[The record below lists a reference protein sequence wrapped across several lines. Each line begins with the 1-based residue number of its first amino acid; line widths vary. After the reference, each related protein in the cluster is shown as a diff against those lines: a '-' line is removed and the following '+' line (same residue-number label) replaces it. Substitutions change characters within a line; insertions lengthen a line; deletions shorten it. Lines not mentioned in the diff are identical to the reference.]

1 MPFISQKDNR
11 QRMQTYTPA
20 EYIEVPEFSEVF
32 NASVGLAIDEGLSIS
47 GYLNNELYRERNQ
60 KINTLREE
68 GFDVKKY
75 RDRKGRMDYDR
86 LSRDTDDFIQTD
98 AVLHEKR
105 NEKLRQRREYAEDVI
120 ERGSG
125 YAQFF
130 GMATGFMLDPINIAT
145 LPIATAGVS
154 AKGLGVLASAMN
166 VAGREAA
173 LATAAEL
180 AIQPL
185 VYNHKLDIE
194 SPYSVEEALMAIGG
208 AAVGGALL
216 GGAAGGL
223 AGYLRKVSQKS
234 RETLEPA
241 INSTEEMAITTLER
255 VAEDIDAIKES
266 TIYSDMANDYAEISA
281 SYDKYV
287 DDITPPLVESRDKLI
302 RNVQKEIDTLE
313 KQPKFG
319 RKISE
324 YGGLNQEAWFKE
336 SGLNKKEFGSLKGG
350 FGKPFWRTGNA
361 GLTPDQLA
369 ERLVEDGFIS
379 GYDQREAISFV
390 DDLLRMGDRIADPDA
405 ELRLLQLNESFDAL
419 SKTSDQDLKTFY
431 EEAVAMDM
439 ENDIQILREYEA
451 KRARFNEPSRVM
463 ENYFDPQPQ
472 KAASATVTE
481 RERDILER
489 NPQMLLV
496 KYCRQKIKMQ
506 LLMMCW
512 AIYRVNVERELFRLY
527 EYMKPPKT
535 WSLILKG
542 CMTA

>member
-47 GYLNNELYRERNQ
+47 GYLNNELYRERKQ

-489 NPQMLLV
+489 NGLAEDYDAAVQAFRNIDDPQ
-496 KYCRQKIKMQ
+496 
-506 LLMMCW
+506 
-512 AIYRVNVERELFRLY
+512 LFVDG
-527 EYMKPPKT
+527 EFINANDFMKQIDDEIEGINSVLECT
-535 WSLILKG
+535 LG
-542 CMTA
+542 

>member
-98 AVLHEKR
+98 AVLREKR

-173 LATAAEL
+173 LATSAEL

-489 NPQMLLV
+489 NGLAEDYDAAVQAFRNIDDPQ
-496 KYCRQKIKMQ
+496 
-506 LLMMCW
+506 
-512 AIYRVNVERELFRLY
+512 LFVDG
-527 EYMKPPKT
+527 EFINANDFMKQIDDEIEGINSVLECT
-535 WSLILKG
+535 LG
-542 CMTA
+542 

>member
-98 AVLHEKR
+98 AVLREKR

-173 LATAAEL
+173 LATSAEL

-216 GGAAGGL
+216 GGVAGGL

-489 NPQMLLV
+489 NGLAEDYDAAVQAFRNIDDPQ
-496 KYCRQKIKMQ
+496 
-506 LLMMCW
+506 
-512 AIYRVNVERELFRLY
+512 LFVDG
-527 EYMKPPKT
+527 EFINANDFMKQIDDEIEGINSVLECT
-535 WSLILKG
+535 LG
-542 CMTA
+542 